1 MHRNFMSTL
10 PHCKSAQAVFKHVV
24 RKVGVT
30 VALKSE
36 SVHPDS
42 CPCYRESVEN
52 QLWVCWTPIFYL
64 CVLPPAEAMEV
75 AQMALQSTQSC
86 QTSGLSAL
94 QGVSLSQET
103 LQGIDVNR
111 EKKEKKRIHTLR
123 MHKSTWLF
131 KNYLISLSRKKRR
144 ATLHTSYG
152 RGASETW
159 RPDLRSE
166 ADRNVPTHCWECGVG
181 GKEMGGGIN
190 WTEMV
195 LLSISSCI

>member
-52 QLWVCWTPIFYL
+52 QLWVCWTPIFCL

-111 EKKEKKRIHTLR
+111 EKKEKKKDSYL
-123 MHKSTWLF
+123 
-131 KNYLISLSRKKRR
+131 KNAQIYMIVQELPHQSLSKKEESDIAYLI
-144 ATLHTSYG
+144 
-152 RGASETW
+152 
-159 RPDLRSE
+159 RPRSQWDLTPRPE
-166 ADRNVPTHCWECGVG
+166 IWG
-181 GKEMGGGIN
+181 
-190 WTEMV
+190 W
-195 LLSISSCI
+195 